1 MFKKDLAKRRPTS
14 NPVTGSS
21 VFIFTYSRDLSLS
34 LVCQARR
41 RRYGEKETSRW
52 KKAERQEMR
61 SFICSKPHFARPLNA
76 VQSEEEA
83 SDRYILKGQATPKR
97 EFLRVRLSKRN
108 LKNQSLTVLPY
119 SIFFRK
125 LGLIIFLVRKSTSIH
140 LFLFLKLKATQE
152 IEESKVNLIPLI
164 ESILR
169 YQLLLGARYS
179 SSNPGF
185 VSQSQ
190 EDDPDAAKVVD

>member
-108 LKNQSLTVLPY
+108 LKNQSLNTRSPLFY
-119 SIFFRK
+119 
-125 LGLIIFLVRKSTSIH
+125 FL
-140 LFLFLKLKATQE
+140 
-152 IEESKVNLIPLI
+152 SKVGPD
-164 ESILR
+164 
-169 YQLLLGARYS
+169 YLLGTKVNFYPS
-179 SSNPGF
+179 FSFLETKS
-185 VSQSQ
+185 
-190 EDDPDAAKVVD
+190 DPRDRRVKGESDPLD